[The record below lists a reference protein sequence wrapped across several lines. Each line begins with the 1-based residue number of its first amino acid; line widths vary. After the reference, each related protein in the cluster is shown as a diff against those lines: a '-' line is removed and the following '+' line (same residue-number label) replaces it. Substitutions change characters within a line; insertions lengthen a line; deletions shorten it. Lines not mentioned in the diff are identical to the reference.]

1 MISIPKQELMQWKV
15 TFTENRLE
23 YTEKKEQ
30 TAMAIVYSTL
40 QNHIFSNTKN
50 VIDQN
55 RNRHSQSVK
64 LKTYREYHLI
74 ETKSIIYVSMIAQ
87 ILPSATQDIRR
98 NVCKII

>member
-1 MISIPKQELMQWKV
+1 MQWKV
-15 TFTENRLE
+15 TCTENRLK

-55 RNRHSQSVK
+55 RNRHSKSVK
-64 LKTYREYHLI
+64 LKTYRGYHLT
-74 ETKSIIYVSMIAQ
+74 ETKSIYMHQ
-87 ILPSATQDIRR
+87 R
-98 NVCKII
+98 